1 MVGCAKSE
9 KLTPDNQAARL
20 VISFGTGREKKPH
33 PAAGSEPASP
43 VPGAMVAPLK
53 HASPA
58 PTPDA
63 PGLDLCPDPGAI
75 TERAD
80 RAAVGT
86 PVRHPLRRRAPPARG
101 PSRTSLPQ
109 RCSSRGQF
117 SNIVVAAW
125 FAGEHRCHN
134 DVGGGG
140 RGRTSLPQR
149 CWRRRARRSC
159 GRRPPAPSRAAGP
172 RTVAVRCPH
181 FSLSEN
187 SAAPPPPPPRPGTTF
202 GFDATPYRPSIHHD
216 HGIGP
221 AQIQWNRL
229 RKRSASAW
237 SPRTV
242 PARIRPNAVS
252 TMLPASNS
260 MTAGRSSTLPGS

>member
-43 VPGAMVAPLK
+43 VPGAMVAPLE

-86 PVRHPLRRRAPPARG
+86 PVRHPLPRRAPPAHG

-149 CWRRRARRSC
+149 CRRRRARANIAATTMLAEAGEGEQGGRG
-159 GRRPPAPSRAAGP
+159 GRRPRRQAGP
-172 RTVAVRCPH
+172 PH
-181 FSLSEN
+181 
-187 SAAPPPPPPRPGTTF
+187 SA
-202 GFDATPYRPSIHHD
+202 
-216 HGIGP
+216 
-221 AQIQWNRL
+221 QW
-229 RKRSASAW
+229 
-237 SPRTV
+237 PH
-242 PARIRPNAVS
+242 
-252 TMLPASNS
+252 
-260 MTAGRSSTLPGS
+260 AGRTLQP

>member
-1 MVGCAKSE
+1 MILGRMVGCAKSE

-43 VPGAMVAPLK
+43 VPRAMVAPLK
-53 HASPA
+53 QPSPA

-86 PVRHPLRRRAPPARG
+86 PVRHPLPRRAPPAHG

-149 CWRRRARRSC
+149 CWRRRATRSC

-202 GFDATPYRPSIHHD
+202 GFDATPYHD
-216 HGIGP
+216 VDPPRSWIGVGGTAAP
-221 AQIQWNRL
+221 TSD
-229 RKRSASAW
+229 SAA
-237 SPRTV
+237 
-242 PARIRPNAVS
+242 
-252 TMLPASNS
+252 
-260 MTAGRSSTLPGS
+260 

>member
-1 MVGCAKSE
+1 MILGRMVGCAKSE

-43 VPGAMVAPLK
+43 VPRAMVAPLK

-117 SNIVVAAW
+117 SNIVVAPW

-140 RGRTSLPQR
+140 RGARAGAAP
-149 CWRRRARRSC
+149 RRLA
-159 GRRPPAPSRAAGP
+159 GPPDP

-187 SAAPPPPPPRPGTTF
+187 SAAPPPPPPR
-202 GFDATPYRPSIHHD
+202 
-216 HGIGP
+216 
-221 AQIQWNRL
+221 
-229 RKRSASAW
+229 
-237 SPRTV
+237 
-242 PARIRPNAVS
+242 
-252 TMLPASNS
+252 
-260 MTAGRSSTLPGS
+260 